1 MARHDSYSARSAMRE
16 LSLSPGR
23 PSASKEGTLGDG
35 RVIPLPNDDPGAL
48 EILLNIAHFHFKK
61 VPSTLSFHSLLHLAV
76 LTEKHGATKLVRPWV
91 EGWLKRAEEWV
102 NKPGYEEL
110 LYVAWAF
117 GRADIFVDIAS
128 HLAKNASVNGDGQ
141 CAAPGGR
148 VLDPMSEAVHFP
160 PGILESILQRRLEM
174 ISSLVRR
181 IYLRLDDYLKTNM
194 GSVASRPCCRY
205 TARAHSDDVAN
216 CNALCFGSLILELQ
230 KIGLGPERKKA
241 ADIDKSVCSLT
252 DSIRNMKVRSLADN
266 RKLYGAAMEDHSVCS
281 SHDFLLDPQ
290 AYALANVSPLLNAHQ
305 SYTTLRPKCRSKRDP
320 R

>member
-1 MARHDSYSARSAMRE
+1 
-16 LSLSPGR
+16 
-23 PSASKEGTLGDG
+23 
-35 RVIPLPNDDPGAL
+35 
-48 EILLNIAHFHFKK
+48 
-61 VPSTLSFHSLLHLAV
+61 
-76 LTEKHGATKLVRPWV
+76 
-91 EGWLKRAEEWV
+91 
-102 NKPGYEEL
+102 
-110 LYVAWAF
+110 
-117 GRADIFVDIAS
+117 
-128 HLAKNASVNGDGQ
+128 
-141 CAAPGGR
+141 
-148 VLDPMSEAVHFP
+148 
-160 PGILESILQRRLEM
+160 M

-281 SHDFLLDPQ
+281 SHEFLLDPQ
-290 AYALANVSPLLNAHQ
+290 AYALANVSPVLHAHQ
-305 SYTTLRPKCRSKRDP
+305 VHMILKQKELYDITTEMQIQARFSVKHIKTVSSVRSNPKPVRSIF
-320 R
+320 